1 MGQNV
6 VTFGTGEVD
15 ITSQQDE
22 IWDRT
27 KSLFGTGKVDLWS

>member
-1 MGQNV
+1 MGQNK
-6 VTFGTGEVD
+6 VTFGSGEVD

-27 KSLFGTGKVDLWS
+27 SSLFGTGEVVWS